1 MYFLISLFIGTTVI
15 IFILFISILVFGADK
30 LPDIAKGMGRGMN
43 SMKNAASEIKDE
55 ISRGIKKDNS
65 DLANEFNNEVKKIKE
80 EFDNVSNTIKRDL

>member
-1 MYFLISLFIGTTVI
+1 
-15 IFILFISILVFGADK
+15 
-30 LPDIAKGMGRGMN
+30 
-43 SMKNAASEIKDE
+43 MKNAASEIKDE

>member
-1 MYFLISLFIGTTVI
+1 MYFLISLFVGTTEI

-30 LPDIAKGMGRGMN
+30 LPDIAKGMGRGMS

-55 ISRGIKKDNS
+55 ISRGIKEDNS
-65 DLANEFNNEVKKIKE
+65 DLADEFNNEVRKVKD